1 MWRTSAAR
9 EGMHGIITPAVI
21 SRSLTE
27 VLVLNV
33 IADVKLT

>member
-1 MWRTSAAR
+1 MWRTRAAR

-27 VLVLNV
+27 VLVLKV
-33 IADVKLT
+33 KADVKLT